1 MNYPYCIRVHTI
13 VVDLMGFRLYGT
25 KRTLRVA
32 GVCIRLINLLPRVL
46 SRERKRER
54 TLGTRVKA
62 DKDIKLMKIYRLSD
76 MKRRLSVLQLYV
88 LRSVDVNFVLSYQA
102 IFLESLGPSERSKL
116 LRCPHY

>member
-1 MNYPYCIRVHTI
+1 
-13 VVDLMGFRLYGT
+13 MGFRLYGT

-62 DKDIKLMKIYRLSD
+62 DKDIELMKIL
-76 MKRRLSVLQLYV
+76 
-88 LRSVDVNFVLSYQA
+88 
-102 IFLESLGPSERSKL
+102 
-116 LRCPHY
+116 